1 MDQVLDIRHLTSEQ
15 FALIGM
21 QEVAYI
27 KPVPLPE
34 GATGYGIFAADG
46 RQVAVAPNMD
56 LAQAL
61 IRQNELEPVLAH

>member
-1 MDQVLDIRHLTSEQ
+1 MEQNLDIRHLSSEQ

-34 GATGYGIFAADG
+34 SAKGYGIFAADG
-46 RQVAVAPNMD
+46 RQLGVAPSMD